1 MNDEYGTKC
10 MMNITQNVWWM

>member
-10 MMNITQNVWWM
+10 MMNIAQNVWWM